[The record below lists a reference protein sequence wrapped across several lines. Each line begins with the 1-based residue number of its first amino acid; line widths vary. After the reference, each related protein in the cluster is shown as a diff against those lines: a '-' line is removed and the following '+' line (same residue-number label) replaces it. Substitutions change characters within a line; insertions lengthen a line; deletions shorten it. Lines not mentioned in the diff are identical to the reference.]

1 MTEKN
6 VKCHHEE
13 AFCKVQTLEN
23 YKISNPI
30 PAINKLKEERKKKE
44 RKRGADKLEETEETS
59 KNVNQFIFFFF
70 FEACRLRMV

>member
-23 YKISNPI
+23 YKISKPI
-30 PAINKLKEERKKKE
+30 TVINKLKEGKKK
-44 RKRGADKLEETEETS
+44 KKGEESGKPGRPIAFLTTW
-59 KNVNQFIFFFF
+59 
-70 FEACRLRMV
+70 